1 MNQNIFNHMTGS
13 LAEHHRTAE
22 IYRQINSDNAVR
34 KPGYRVR
41 LARALR
47 RTADRL
53 DNSQSVRADVQPA

>member
-41 LARALR
+41 EARTLR
-47 RTADRL
+47 RTAEHL
-53 DNSQSVRADVQPA
+53 DNNQSVRTDVQPA